1 MRGETVLAARS
12 LRKTFATA
20 AGELV
25 VLDGLTL
32 ELKRGEMAAVVGPS
46 GAGKTTL
53 LYLLAGLDRPT
64 GGEVEY
70 DGERLDTMGADD
82 LARHRNQR
90 IGFVWQLANLL
101 PGFTAREN
109 VALPLLVRGESRER
123 AGQEAEQWLAEVG
136 LAERADH
143 LAGELSGGEQQR
155 AALAR
160 ALVTRPPVLFA
171 DEPTGNLDAASSDRI
186 LELLVE
192 LHRTHALT
200 SIWAT
205 HNLELAGRCDRVWR
219 LERGRLAA
227 AGRLTT

>member
-70 DGERLDTMGADD
+70 DGERLDTMSADD

-101 PGFTAREN
+101 PEFTAREN

-227 AGRLTT
+227 GRIPA

>member
-1 MRGETVLAARS
+1 MRGDTVLVARG
-12 LRKTFATA
+12 LRKAFATS

-25 VLDGLTL
+25 VLDGLDL

-46 GAGKTTL
+46 GAGKSTL

-64 GGEVEY
+64 AGEVEY
-70 DGERLDTMGADD
+70 DGERLDRMSADA

-101 PGFTAREN
+101 PEFTAREN

-123 AGQEAEQWLAEVG
+123 AGQEAERWLGEVG

-160 ALVTRPPVLFA
+160 ALVTGPAVLFA

-186 LELLVE
+186 LELLVS

-200 SIWAT
+200 SFWAT
-205 HNLELAGRCDRVWR
+205 HNLELAGRCNRVWR
-219 LERGRLAA
+219 LERGRLAT

>member
-1 MRGETVLAARS
+1 MRGDTVLAARG
-12 LRKTFATA
+12 LRKAFATS

-25 VLDGLTL
+25 VLDGLDL

-46 GAGKTTL
+46 GAGKSTL

-64 GGEVEY
+64 GGTVEY
-70 DGERLDTMGADD
+70 DGERLDRMSPDA
-82 LARHRNQR
+82 LAAHRNR
-90 IGFVWQLANLL
+90 RVGFVWQLANLL
-101 PGFTAREN
+101 PEFTAREN
-109 VALPLLVRGESRER
+109 VEMPLLVRGEPRAR
-123 AGQEAEQWLAEVG
+123 AGQEAERWLGEVG

-160 ALVTRPPVLFA
+160 ALVTGPAVLFA

-186 LELLVE
+186 LELLMT

-205 HNLELAGRCDRVWR
+205 HNLELAGRCNRVWR

-227 AGRLTT
+227 GRLAT

>member
-1 MRGETVLAARS
+1 MRGDTVLVARG
-12 LRKTFATA
+12 LRKAFATS

-25 VLDGLTL
+25 VLDGLDL

-46 GAGKTTL
+46 GAGKSTL

-64 GGEVEY
+64 AGEGEY
-70 DGERLDTMGADD
+70 DGERRDRMSADE

-101 PGFTAREN
+101 PEFTAREN

-123 AGQEAEQWLAEVG
+123 AGQEAERWLGEVG

-200 SIWAT
+200 SFWAT

-227 AGRLTT
+227 GRIPA

>member
-64 GGEVEY
+64 AGEVEY
-70 DGERLDTMGADD
+70 DGERLDTMSADD

-101 PGFTAREN
+101 PEFTAREN

-136 LAERADH
+136 LADRADH

-227 AGRLTT
+227 GRIPA

>member
-64 GGEVEY
+64 GGEVEH
-70 DGERLDTMGADD
+70 DGERLDTMSADD

-101 PGFTAREN
+101 PEFTAREN
-109 VALPLLVRGESRER
+109 VALPLLVRGESCER

-227 AGRLTT
+227 GRIPA

>member
-64 GGEVEY
+64 AGEVEH
-70 DGERLDTMGADD
+70 DGERLDTMSADD

-101 PGFTAREN
+101 PEFTAREN

-136 LAERADH
+136 LADRADH

-227 AGRLTT
+227 GRIPA

>member
-1 MRGETVLAARS
+1 MRGDTVLAARG
-12 LRKTFATA
+12 LRKAFATS

-25 VLDGLTL
+25 VLDGLDL

-46 GAGKTTL
+46 GAGKSTL

-64 GGEVEY
+64 GGTVEY
-70 DGERLDTMGADD
+70 DGERLDRMSPDA
-82 LARHRNQR
+82 LAAHRNR
-90 IGFVWQLANLL
+90 RVGFVWQLANLL
-101 PGFTAREN
+101 PEFTAREN
-109 VALPLLVRGESRER
+109 VEMPLLVRGEPRAR
-123 AGQEAEQWLAEVG
+123 AGQEAERWLGEVG

-160 ALVTRPPVLFA
+160 ALVTGPAVLFA

-186 LELLVE
+186 LELLMS

-205 HNLELAGRCDRVWR
+205 HNLELAGRCNRVWR

-227 AGRLTT
+227 GRLAT

>member
-64 GGEVEY
+64 AGEVEH
-70 DGERLDTMGADD
+70 DGERLDTMSADE

-101 PGFTAREN
+101 PEFTAREN

-227 AGRLTT
+227 GRIPA

>member
-70 DGERLDTMGADD
+70 DGERLDTMSADE

-101 PGFTAREN
+101 PEFTAREN
-109 VALPLLVRGESRER
+109 VALPLLVRGESCER

-227 AGRLTT
+227 GRIPA

>member
-64 GGEVEY
+64 GGEVEH
-70 DGERLDTMGADD
+70 DGERLDTMSADD

-101 PGFTAREN
+101 PEFTAREN

-227 AGRLTT
+227 GRIPA

>member
-1 MRGETVLAARS
+1 MRGDTVLAARG
-12 LRKTFATA
+12 LRKAFATS

-25 VLDGLTL
+25 VLDGLDL

-46 GAGKTTL
+46 GAGKSTL

-64 GGEVEY
+64 AGTVEY
-70 DGERLDTMGADD
+70 DGERLDRMSADA
-82 LARHRNQR
+82 LAAHRNR
-90 IGFVWQLANLL
+90 RVGFVWQLANLL
-101 PGFTAREN
+101 PEFTAREN
-109 VALPLLVRGESRER
+109 VEMPLLVRGEPGAR
-123 AGQEAEQWLAEVG
+123 ARQEAERWLGEVG

-160 ALVTRPPVLFA
+160 ALVTGPAVLFA
-171 DEPTGNLDAASSDRI
+171 DEPTGNLDAATSDRI
-186 LELLVE
+186 LELLMT

-205 HNLELAGRCDRVWR
+205 HNLELAGRCNRVWR

-227 AGRLTT
+227 GRSAT

>member
-64 GGEVEY
+64 AGEVEH
-70 DGERLDTMGADD
+70 DGERLDTMSADD

-101 PGFTAREN
+101 PEFTAREN
-109 VALPLLVRGESRER
+109 VALRLLVRGESRER

-227 AGRLTT
+227 GRIPA

>member
-1 MRGETVLAARS
+1 MRGDTVLAARG
-12 LRKTFATA
+12 LRKAFATS

-25 VLDGLTL
+25 VLDGLDL

-46 GAGKTTL
+46 GAGKSTL

-64 GGEVEY
+64 GGTVEY
-70 DGERLDTMGADD
+70 DGERLDRMSPDA
-82 LARHRNQR
+82 LAAHRNR
-90 IGFVWQLANLL
+90 RVGFVWQLANLL
-101 PGFTAREN
+101 PEFTAREN
-109 VALPLLVRGESRER
+109 IEMPLLVRGEPRAR
-123 AGQEAEQWLAEVG
+123 AGQEAERWLGEVG

-160 ALVTRPPVLFA
+160 ALVTGPAVLFA

-186 LELLVE
+186 LELLMT

-205 HNLELAGRCDRVWR
+205 HNLELAGRCNRVWR

-227 AGRLTT
+227 GRLAT

>member
-64 GGEVEY
+64 AGEVEH
-70 DGERLDTMGADD
+70 DGERLDTMSADE

-101 PGFTAREN
+101 PEFTAREN

-136 LAERADH
+136 LADRADH

-227 AGRLTT
+227 GRIPA

>member
-64 GGEVEY
+64 AGEVEH
-70 DGERLDTMGADD
+70 DGERLDTMSADE

-101 PGFTAREN
+101 PEFTAREN
-109 VALPLLVRGESRER
+109 VALPLLVRGESCER

-227 AGRLTT
+227 GRIPA